1 MYICKYI
8 PLIYICICVYIY
20 IYIHILN
27 LKSPLKLIANLHIV
41 NFLDIALDL
50 RNSTYDNHPV
60 YINKNSVLREL
71 PKSISKRLSDLSS
84 NKDIFQKATPI
95 YFEAL
100 EKSGFNE
107 PLVLYQRLIPAI
119 TPVKSKGSTK

>member
-1 MYICKYI
+1 MC
-8 PLIYICICVYIY
+8 IYIYT
-20 IYIHILN
+20 YIHILN

-50 RNSTYDNHPV
+50 RNSTYGNPV

-71 PKSISKRLSDLSS
+71 PKSISKRLSDTSS

-119 TPVKSKGSTK
+119 TPVKNKGSTK